1 MQQLHTSVRDLP
13 AASARGVSPA
23 AVQVRPEGERKQI
36 QEEPSLGRH
45 PANSGRV
52 FTHIRLATNLL
63 QSHREAV
70 MLSEHEVTW

>member
-36 QEEPSLGRH
+36 QVGTFAWPPSCQLW
-45 PANSGRV
+45 ARV
-52 FTHIRLATNLL
+52 YAYPFGH
-63 QSHREAV
+63 
-70 MLSEHEVTW
+70 